1 MRSIF
6 RAPALLPA
14 AFWILAIS
22 ARETVLS
29 AVTTTCL
36 VFWSTAQAVP
46 GTSDFRTDV
55 PAWVSWVALK
65 VCATGASDALAVGT
79 VSAPMATSPEATEII
94 RARLAMPLRGWCA

>member
-1 MRSIF
+1 MASPPETSFLNVPGVRSIF

-22 ARETVLS
+22 AWETVLS

-46 GTSDFRTDV
+46 GTSGLQD
-55 PAWVSWVALK
+55 
-65 VCATGASDALAVGT
+65 G
-79 VSAPMATSPEATEII
+79 
-94 RARLAMPLRGWCA
+94 RA